1 MLTRRVDDRKDH
13 EPSEP
18 SPLTCVALATGMKCL
33 PQSKLPLAKGNV
45 LHDWHAE
52 VLAIRGF
59 NRWLVDECEEL
70 ARGGF
75 KQGEEGESAW
85 IRWREE
91 GRSQAARIGDAEVRG
106 LCACSVT
113 RAGEVMLTA

>member
-1 MLTRRVDDRKDH
+1 MFLFSEGVLTCHVDDRKDH
-13 EPSEP
+13 EPSDPP
-18 SPLTCVALATGMKCL
+18 SLTCVALATGMKCL

-75 KQGEEGESAW
+75 MQGEEGESAW

-91 GRSQAARIGDAEVRG
+91 GKTQAVRTAEAEVRENMS
-106 LCACSVT
+106 LFCDKT
-113 RAGEVMLTA
+113 